1 MSADRDE
8 RIVELAHGL
17 AKSGQHKG
25 WLSIEQELRQEGY
38 ARAPYL
44 LEDELVRKTLDAEC
58 SIASR
63 NAQNA

>member
-17 AKSGQHKG
+17 AKSGQHEG
-25 WLSIEQELRQEGY
+25 SSVWQELRQEGY

-44 LEDELVRKTLDAEC
+44 LEDELVRKTLDA
-58 SIASR
+58 
-63 NAQNA
+63 